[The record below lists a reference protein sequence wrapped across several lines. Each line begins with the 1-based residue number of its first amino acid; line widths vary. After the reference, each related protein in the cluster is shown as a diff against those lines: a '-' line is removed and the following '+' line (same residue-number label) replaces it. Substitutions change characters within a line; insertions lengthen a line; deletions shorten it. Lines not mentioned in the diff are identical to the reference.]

1 AHERLQQRLPLLHH
15 AQPRLHQALLPGE
28 RRLQP
33 RAVRARDDGDLL
45 QGAHPAGLRRAHGA
59 RHEQP
64 VPRTPRR
71 REDRT
76 RPDLAAD
83 ARTGGMM
90 TEPQPEYVWAH
101 PETRPRRGRA
111 WLIVALAVV
120 AVAIAAAV
128 FLLFLQPGAPLAQ
141 PTPTSSASPSASP
154 STSPS
159 AAASDGPTATASPE
173 PTFIS
178 TPPPAPDPDLATFRE
193 RVSPVLADARRGFQI
208 AAESDAQEAAETI
221 GFLQDDA

>member
-1 AHERLQQRLPLLHH
+1 
-15 AQPRLHQALLPGE
+15 
-28 RRLQP
+28 
-33 RAVRARDDGDLL
+33 
-45 QGAHPAGLRRAHGA
+45 
-59 RHEQP
+59 
-64 VPRTPRR
+64 
-71 REDRT
+71 
-76 RPDLAAD
+76 
-83 ARTGGMM
+83 M

-221 GFLQDDA
+221 GFLQDDAERLAGAVAPDAVASRWSTSVTDYAKALQNLRSAYERGAASDQTAAAASSALSVLEDIVAGR